1 MSKKLVIA
9 LVGFV
14 LLLSAASYA
23 ADAPPKAMTA
33 AQFEA
38 SLKYKKGEIAL
49 PGGVATLKIPDSF
62 RYLDPKDAERVLVQ
76 AWGNPSGDGTLG
88 MLFPA
93 GVSPVTDN
101 GWGVVITYE
110 EDGYVPDKDADSI
123 NYDTLIKEMKEG
135 TAESNKEREKQGY
148 QTVDLVGW
156 AAKPYYDKA
165 AHKLFWAK
173 ELAFG
178 GNAEHTLNYNIR
190 VLGRRGVLVLNAV
203 AGMGQLASVEKDM
216 QKVLAFTDFNP
227 GYRYADFDSKT
238 DKTATYGIAALVAG
252 GLAAKAGLFTK
263 LFAVLLAAKK
273 LVLAGVIAIGAFI
286 VNLLKRKKSGFSS

>member
-1 MSKKLVIA
+1 MSKKQVIA
-9 LVGFV
+9 LVCFV

-23 ADAPPKAMTA
+23 ADAPPKTMTA

-38 SLKYKKGEIAL
+38 SLKYKKGEVAL

-93 GVSPVTDN
+93 GVSPITGN

-135 TAESNKEREKQGY
+135 TAESNKEREKQGF

-165 AHKLFWAK
+165 AHKLYWAK

-203 AGMGQLASVEKDM
+203 AGMDQLASVEKDM

-227 GYRYADFDSKT
+227 GYRYADFDAKT

-273 LVLAGVIAIGAFI
+273 LVIAGVIAIGAFI
-286 VNLLKRKKSGFSS
+286 TNLIKRKRTGVSS

>member
-1 MSKKLVIA
+1 MSKKQVIA

-23 ADAPPKAMTA
+23 ADAPPKTMTA

-38 SLKYKKGEIAL
+38 SLKYKKGEVAL

-135 TAESNKEREKQGY
+135 TAESNKEREKQGF

-203 AGMGQLASVEKDM
+203 AGMDQLASVEKDM

-227 GYRYADFDSKT
+227 GYRYADFDAKT

-273 LVLAGVIAIGAFI
+273 LVIAGVIAIGAFI
-286 VNLLKRKKSGFSS
+286 ANLIKRKRTGVSS

>member
-1 MSKKLVIA
+1 MSKKQVIA

-23 ADAPPKAMTA
+23 ADAPPKTMTA

-38 SLKYKKGEIAL
+38 SLKYKKGEVAL

-93 GVSPVTDN
+93 GASPVSDN

-110 EDGYVPDKDADSI
+110 EDGYVSDKDADSI
-123 NYDTLIKEMKEG
+123 NYDSLIKEMKEG

-156 AAKPYYDKA
+156 AAKPYYDKD
-165 AHKLFWAK
+165 AHKLYWAK

-203 AGMGQLASVEKDM
+203 AGMDQLVSVEKDM
-216 QKVLAFTDFNP
+216 RNVLAFTDFNP

-273 LVLAGVIAIGAFI
+273 LVIVGVVAIGAFI
-286 VNLLKRKKSGFSS
+286 ANLLKRKKTGVSS

>member
-1 MSKKLVIA
+1 MSKKQVIA

-23 ADAPPKAMTA
+23 ADAPPKTMTA
-33 AQFEA
+33 TQFEA
-38 SLKYKKGEIAL
+38 SLKYKKGEVAL

-93 GVSPVTDN
+93 GVSPVSDN

-110 EDGYVPDKDADSI
+110 EDGYVSDKDADSI
-123 NYDTLIKEMKEG
+123 NYDSLIKEMKEG

-156 AAKPYYDKA
+156 AAKPYYDKD

-173 ELAFG
+173 ELAFA

-216 QKVLAFTDFNP
+216 RNVLAFTDFNP

-273 LVLAGVIAIGAFI
+273 LVIVGVVAIGAFI
-286 VNLLKRKKSGFSS
+286 VNLLKRKKSGVSS

>member
-1 MSKKLVIA
+1 MSKKQVIA

-14 LLLSAASYA
+14 LLLSASSYA
-23 ADAPPKAMTA
+23 ADAPPKTMTA

-38 SLKYKKGEIAL
+38 SLKYKKGEVAL

-62 RYLDPKDAERVLVQ
+62 RYLYPKDAERVLVQ

-135 TAESNKEREKQGY
+135 TAEANKEREKQGY

-203 AGMGQLASVEKDM
+203 AGMDQLASVEKDM

-227 GYRYADFDSKT
+227 GYRYADFDAKT

-273 LVLAGVIAIGAFI
+273 LVIAGVIALGAFI
-286 VNLLKRKKSGFSS
+286 VNLLKRKRTGVSS